1 VYRYLAYR
9 WAHII
14 NIRTTE
20 LLLMVS
26 VDDNTVST
34 IASRRWV
41 HPSFCCYLLLR
52 IRHWWRI
59 RGRRY
64 PTLEML
70 MTSPSTQ
77 PISEKKISRVKFI
90 RTVDPLKKETPLMP
104 LKQWN
109 ETLLHIYKIINTNKI
124 KSQVISYLRQNRHK
138 GRSSEKPCLDVWI
151 DIPKPV
157 CHS

>member
-1 VYRYLAYR
+1 MYR

-14 NIRTTE
+14 NVRTTE
-20 LLLMVS
+20 LLLIVFI
-26 VDDNTVST
+26 DDSTVFT

-41 HPSFCCYLLLR
+41 HPSFCCYLFLR

-64 PTLEML
+64 PTLKTL

-77 PISEKKISRVKFI
+77 PINEKKISKVKFI
-90 RTVDPLKKETPLMP
+90 RTVDPLEKETPLVP

-109 ETLLHIYKIINTNKI
+109 KALLHIYKIMNANKI
-124 KSQVISYLRQNRHK
+124 KWQVISYVRPNRHK
-138 GRSSEKPCLDVWI
+138 GSSSEQPCLDVVI
-151 DIPKPV
+151 DVPKPV
-157 CHS
+157 CHSHS